1 MESIKKIIKNLRN
14 KKNQEFI
21 IINNDLDMQWILGF
35 EFIDNSIL
43 MMVNGSTLNSEWFDS
58 LDEINNYLSYSF
70 LSQKGFQI
78 K

>member
-43 MMVNGSTLNSEWFDS
+43 MMVNGSTLNTEWFDCI
-58 LDEINNYLSYSF
+58 DEINNYLSYSF
-70 LSQKGFQI
+70 LSQKEFQI
-78 K
+78 M